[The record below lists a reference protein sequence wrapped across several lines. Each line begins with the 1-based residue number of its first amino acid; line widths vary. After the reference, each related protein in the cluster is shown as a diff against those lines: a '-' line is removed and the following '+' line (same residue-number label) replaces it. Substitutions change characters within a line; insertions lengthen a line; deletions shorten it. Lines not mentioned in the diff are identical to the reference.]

1 MLLMY
6 LWSMKVAFMA
16 CFCCFML
23 ILMFA
28 LPTRRRKYKKI
39 EHKFR
44 GSFCIALLL
53 NMFLKEGEICKGG
66 KFNSAYFQ
74 GEFALIVL
82 ALLHFACIQ
91 GEFAPQL
98 CFEFEL
104 CAFC

>member
-1 MLLMY
+1 MEHDSCIHGMLL
-6 LWSMKVAFMA
+6 LLRVDLDVCIANKGE
-16 CFCCFML
+16 
-23 ILMFA
+23 
-28 LPTRRRKYKKI
+28 KI

-44 GSFCIALLL
+44 GSFCIVLLL
-53 NMFLKEGEICKGG
+53 NMFLKGGESCKGV
-66 KFNSAYFQ
+66 KFNSAYFP
-74 GEFALIVL
+74 GEFALIVF

>member
-1 MLLMY
+1 MEHDSCIHDMFLL
-6 LWSMKVAFMA
+6 LRVDLDVCIANKGE
-16 CFCCFML
+16 
-23 ILMFA
+23 
-28 LPTRRRKYKKI
+28 KI

-44 GSFCIALLL
+44 GSFALLCTL
-53 NMFLKEGEICKGG
+53 NMFLKGGQSCKGV

-74 GEFALIVL
+74 GEFALIVF

>member
-1 MLLMY
+1 ML
-6 LWSMKVAFMA
+6 
-16 CFCCFML
+16 
-23 ILMFA
+23 
-28 LPTRRRKYKKI
+28 
-39 EHKFR
+39 
-44 GSFCIALLL
+44 LLL
-53 NMFLKEGEICKGG
+53 NMFLKGGEICKGV

-74 GEFALIVL
+74 GEFALIVF

>member
-1 MLLMY
+1 
-6 LWSMKVAFMA
+6 
-16 CFCCFML
+16 
-23 ILMFA
+23 
-28 LPTRRRKYKKI
+28 
-39 EHKFR
+39 
-44 GSFCIALLL
+44 
-53 NMFLKEGEICKGG
+53 MFLKGGEICKGV

-104 CAFC
+104 CAFCYRFLPLCLGYVESFASFFEGPRHFLVVTGMKLCLCGSGCLLGHVSSRWYMQ